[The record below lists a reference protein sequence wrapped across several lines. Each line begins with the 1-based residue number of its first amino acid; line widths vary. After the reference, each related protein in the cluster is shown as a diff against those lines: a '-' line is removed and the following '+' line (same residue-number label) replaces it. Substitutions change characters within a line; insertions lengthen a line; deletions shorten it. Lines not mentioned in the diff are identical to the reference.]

1 MFCQELNPPNFL
13 TKPPKLVNIKSLES
27 IFGRAK
33 TLLFLFTSV
42 HEAVT
47 SLFAFLS
54 VVHSLKCNW
63 CKANG
68 TGFFDQ

>member
-1 MFCQELNPPNFL
+1 MFCQELNPPNLL
-13 TKPPKLVNIKSLES
+13 TKPPKTVNIKSLVS
-27 IFGRAK
+27 VFSRAK

-54 VVHSLKCNW
+54 VVRSMKFNW